1 MECIEFLKR
10 DVKDIL
16 LMFQRKFSKK
26 KLPQLRWIY
35 YGLYLR
41 IFEERGNKV
50 LLLFKKKIIIIII
63 IIIII
68 NNINNNNYY
77 YHYYYVYHTF

>member
-26 KLPQLRWIY
+26 KIPTIALNLLWI
-35 YGLYLR
+35 
-41 IFEERGNKV
+41 V
-50 LLLFKKKIIIIII
+50 FK
-63 IIIII
+63 
-68 NNINNNNYY
+68 N
-77 YHYYYVYHTF
+77 F

>member
-26 KLPQLRWIY
+26 IATIALNLLW
-35 YGLYLR
+35 LYLR

-50 LLLFKKKIIIIII
+50 L
-63 IIIII
+63 
-68 NNINNNNYY
+68 
-77 YHYYYVYHTF
+77 

>member
-26 KLPQLRWIY
+26 IATIALNLLWIVFKNFW
-35 YGLYLR
+35 R
-41 IFEERGNKV
+41 KR
-50 LLLFKKKIIIIII
+50 LLLL
-63 IIIII
+63 
-68 NNINNNNYY
+68 
-77 YHYYYVYHTF
+77 

>member
-16 LMFQRKFSKK
+16 LMFLLIKFSF
-26 KLPQLRWIY
+26 I
-35 YGLYLR
+35 
-41 IFEERGNKV
+41 IN
-50 LLLFKKKIIIIII
+50 IIIIII

-68 NNINNNNYY
+68 NA
-77 YHYYYVYHTF
+77 VKLSVCTVL